1 MLNEYLY
8 KVLTICCKSHEIL
21 GNKKRI
27 KFLLTCAICWIKI
40 QLLNFERFTNMLS
53 AAFSIGASGLT
64 TMNRVVDTVSN
75 NLANANT
82 PYFSRSDRTMSDL
95 QFGGVTSR
103 ESFRFSATSL
113 ERMASS
119 EGAFTFQN
127 TQSAY
132 LSNIQEGLSATS
144 DQIGNISSDYKKA
157 VGNLLIS
164 TDTSTAQT
172 VISAQGKSMAVL
184 LNSQYK
190 ELQNSLTDA
199 KDSVA
204 FNVTKANGVAKQI
217 AQLNKEVTLSGAESA
232 TTNKLAQ
239 LSQEYAGLTGAT
251 IKFEQNGMVTAT
263 VNGSQTVVGDQAKD
277 ITDTMGVGGS
287 IGGVTAASVKISGYM
302 ADLDKKVNDY
312 TSTMNTANGGTALFS
327 GSLAT
332 GDFAYTSASVGV
344 NVANDV
350 LNVKSLDSGIG
361 TLAGMAAL
369 DAESASDTAEYQNTL
384 LENQK
389 SSWQAQYG
397 VDVDQETLKM
407 KEAQRAYEANAK
419 VIATADSMLGTLL
432 AIKS

>member
-1 MLNEYLY
+1 
-8 KVLTICCKSHEIL
+8 
-21 GNKKRI
+21 
-27 KFLLTCAICWIKI
+27 
-40 QLLNFERFTNMLS
+40 MLS

-82 PYFSRSDRTMSDL
+82 PYFSRSDRLLSDL
-95 QFGGVTSR
+95 QFGGVTSK
-103 ESFRFSATSL
+103 EAFRFSASSL
-113 ERMASS
+113 ERMAQS
-119 EGAFTFQN
+119 EGAYTFQN

-144 DQIGNISSDYKKA
+144 DQIGDISSDYKKA

-164 TDTSTAQT
+164 TDTTTAQS
-172 VISAQGKSMAVL
+172 VVSAQGKSMAVL

-190 ELQNSLTDA
+190 ELQNSLADA
-199 KDSVA
+199 QSSVSY
-204 FNVTKANGVAKQI
+204 NMEKANGVAKQI

-251 IKFEQNGMVTAT
+251 IKFEKNGMVSAT
-263 VNGSQTVVGDQAKD
+263 VNGNQTIFADQAKD
-277 ITDTMGVGGS
+277 ITDSAGVGGS
-287 IGGVTAASVKISGYM
+287 IGGVAAAATKITGYM
-302 ADLDKKVNDY
+302 ADLDKKVADY
-312 TSTMNTANGGTALFS
+312 STAMNTANGGTALFS
-327 GSLAT
+327 GSLSG
-332 GDFAYTSASVGV
+332 GDFAYTSAPVAVGT
-344 NVANDV
+344 ANNV
-350 LNVKSLDSGIG
+350 LNVKPLDSGIG
-361 TLAGMAAL
+361 TLAGTAAL
-369 DAESASDTAEYQNTL
+369 DAESASNTADYQNTL

-389 SSWQAQYG
+389 NAWQAQYG

-432 AIKS
+432 SIKS